1 MKAEQKVKKNDLANE
16 IQKIKTKEELTLFLE
31 DIINRLGEKNLSEKE
46 IFKIEKNL
54 LSFPVLRLEI
64 AFKPTDEFIKKLSDW
79 VEKEAQQKVILDI
92 VVNPKVVA
100 GALIE
105 YQGIFRDYSLSKRI
119 EELS

>member
-1 MKAEQKVKKNDLANE
+1 MKTEQKVKKNDLANE

-31 DIINRLGEKNLSEKE
+31 DIINRLDEKNLSEKE

-54 LSFPVLRLEI
+54 LSLPVLRLEI